1 MNNLN
6 DKERNYLIS
15 LVQDNIEV
23 LEDTIKNYEDDEESV
38 EDIQVQIKL
47 SKDILHKMGIL

>member
-47 SKDILHKMGIL
+47 SKDILQKMGIL